1 MFAISYGSPGFNLFW
16 PHVLTWG
23 VIISLL
29 SSFASNL
36 WNHANDLVEDRA
48 QCKITVLTQD
58 QLSQK
63 SAIIL
68 SSILYALSGMIYYYY
83 FIRVGRPIH
92 YFFLLWLIITWW
104 YSDNIFLKKIF
115 GFRLKTHYIG
125 ELLTYGIA
133 YPAYTVSIWLIYSEL
148 NISIIALAV
157 SFSFFGLSGVL
168 LKDLKDISGDR
179 KAGLRTLGVIFSPS
193 KLLYISCFFLILYYF
208 VILNFIVL
216 GVFDKGMLLVI
227 IPFIWFI
234 RNTFYYFQKKSW
246 KIEIRDIGSIR
257 TMVISTYFSLVVL
270 GIGALI

>member
-1 MFAISYGSPGFNLFW
+1 MLIW
-16 PHVLTWG
+16 
-23 VIISLL
+23 LL
-29 SSFASNL
+29 
-36 WNHANDLVEDRA
+36 
-48 QCKITVLTQD
+48 
-58 QLSQK
+58 
-63 SAIIL
+63 
-68 SSILYALSGMIYYYY
+68 
-83 FIRVGRPIH
+83 
-92 YFFLLWLIITWW
+92 ITWW
-104 YSDNIFLKKIF
+104 YSDNIFLRKIF

-157 SFSFFGLSGVL
+157 SLSFFGLSGVL

-216 GVFDKGMLLVI
+216 GIFDKGMLLVI